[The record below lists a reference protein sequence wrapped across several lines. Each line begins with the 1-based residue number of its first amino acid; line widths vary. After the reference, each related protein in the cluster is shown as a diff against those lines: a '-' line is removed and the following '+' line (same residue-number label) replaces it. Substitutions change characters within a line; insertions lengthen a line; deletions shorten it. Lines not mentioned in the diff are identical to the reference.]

1 MYFDFS
7 QIEPDKLQTLEIIN
21 IGKYLSEVNE
31 KRNYVKHVKRSV
43 KYVLQHL
50 AAMDWFDELWKSG
63 IVVTLKLSL
72 PLPWDISEYER
83 QKTQTSSADFCN

>member
-50 AAMDWFDELWKSG
+50 TAMD
-63 IVVTLKLSL
+63 
-72 PLPWDISEYER
+72 
-83 QKTQTSSADFCN
+83 